1 MPDYGKPKK
10 IAILGGPGTGK
21 TTLCKQ
27 LDVDYSMAGYK
38 TGLCLE
44 YVRTYIAR
52 YGVPTSIFEQ
62 FLLYEGQKRREEDLH
77 YCDLIFCD
85 NATILNYVYGL
96 LSCDLKNPKE
106 SHALT
111 QLFTWA
117 IKDLPAYEI
126 FYIPREFELTEDGI
140 RYQDEDAAVLL
151 DRKIKAL
158 LDLMHVPY
166 TVVGGDLATRV
177 ALVKEKIGFEDMR
190 HRIRDEEPCQCG
202 VPSCHGVTSVIG
214 D

>member
-1 MPDYGKPKK
+1 MAHKARK

-62 FLLYEGQKRREEDLH
+62 FLLYEGQKRREEDLR

-85 NATILNYVYGL
+85 NATILCYVYGL
-96 LSCDLKNPKE
+96 LSCDLNSPKE
-106 SHALT
+106 IHALT
-111 QLFTWA
+111 QLYSWA
-117 IKDLPAYEI
+117 MKDLSGYEI
-126 FYIPREFELTEDGI
+126 FFIPREFELEQDGI
-140 RYQDEDAAVLL
+140 RYQDEDAATSI
-151 DRKIKAL
+151 DRRIQAL

-166 TVVGGDLATRV
+166 TIVRGDLATRV
-177 ALVKEKIGFEDMR
+177 EMIKAKIGFENRRQRPTRPKTCECPPEDVTNL
-190 HRIRDEEPCQCG
+190 PG
-202 VPSCHGVTSVIG
+202 VAQP